1 MDNDNLGGEKALLEE
16 RRKKL
21 DQLRD
26 KGSAYGNTFKP
37 QNSAKKLHEEFGQ
50 FSKEELVKKDIKNIF
65 EYLYNHFLAWVAQI
79 LANIRNVTIAVE
91 YESLIFLSSGFLL
104 LSPWQYASKLK
115 AIGI

>member
-37 QNSAKKLHEEFGQ
+37 QNSANKLHEEFGQ
-50 FSKEELVKKDIKNIF
+50 FSSG
-65 EYLYNHFLAWVAQI
+65 HF
-79 LANIRNVTIAVE
+79 
-91 YESLIFLSSGFLL
+91 
-104 LSPWQYASKLK
+104 
-115 AIGI
+115 

>member
-37 QNSAKKLHEEFGQ
+37 QNSAKKLHEEFIQTLGEHSIWKKINQ
-50 FSKEELVKKDIKNIF
+50 SKNNQTSE
-65 EYLYNHFLAWVAQI
+65 
-79 LANIRNVTIAVE
+79 
-91 YESLIFLSSGFLL
+91 
-104 LSPWQYASKLK
+104 
-115 AIGI
+115 